1 MDNATLPL
9 YREVYLQLKQRIDA
23 GIYPRGEAMPSEG
36 RLAQEFNVSLI
47 TLRRAI
53 HELVL
58 DGLVERRQGLGSFV
72 RSSGRAVMISL
83 TRFNADVAT
92 GRLRLTRTLLQDEI
106 VPAAP
111 EVAEKLAVQPG
122 SMLRHLVRLDAEGGV
137 PMSVDELFI
146 PPVFAAGIGVEM
158 AASPLFVTLWQEQAG
173 ITLVRTEYEIT
184 VQPAG
189 STDRQLLRIDA
200 ETSLLVEAELIFDA
214 RDRPA
219 LWVVTRYRG
228 DRCRLS
234 GGGTMPKA

>member
-1 MDNATLPL
+1 MDYMTVPL
-9 YREVYLQLKQRIDA
+9 YRTVYLHLKQRIDA
-23 GIYPRGEAMPSEG
+23 GIYPRGEAMPSES
-36 RLAQEFNVSLI
+36 RLVQEFDVSLI

-72 RSSGRAVMISL
+72 RSRGREVMISL
-83 TRFNADVAT
+83 TRFSADVVT
-92 GRLRLTRTLLQDEI
+92 GRLRLTRTLLQDEMA
-106 VPAAP
+106 PASP

-122 SMLRHLVRLDAEGGV
+122 SMLRHLVRLDAEGGE

-146 PPVFAAGIGVEM
+146 PAVFDPGISAEAAG
-158 AASPLFVTLWQEQAG
+158 SPLFVTLWQEQAG
-173 ITLVRTEYEIT
+173 ITLGRTEYEIT

-189 STDRQLLRIDA
+189 KTDRQLLQIDA
-200 ETSLLVEAELIFDA
+200 KTPLLVEAELIFDA
-214 RDRPA
+214 SDRPA

-234 GGGTMPKA
+234 GGGPMPKA